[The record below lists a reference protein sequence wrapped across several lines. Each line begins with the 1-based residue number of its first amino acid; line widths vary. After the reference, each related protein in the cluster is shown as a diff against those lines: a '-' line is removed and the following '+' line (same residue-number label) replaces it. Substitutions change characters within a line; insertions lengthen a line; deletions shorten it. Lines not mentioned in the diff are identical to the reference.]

1 MVVKRTSIWIYIYI
15 YIYIIFWSREK
26 SSGDWTVFG
35 ADYFGGVETV
45 VIVILKNIILKN
57 IILKKIY

>member
-1 MVVKRTSIWIYIYI
+1 MNIYIYI